1 MFLSTAFSLPESPSS
16 EIFHMYLTLQ
26 TPHLPFNRFL
36 SSSLSPPSYRVERR
50 GDICRL
56 MINMTLRS
64 APRALQTP
72 TPPPPSC
79 LRLFS
84 PCILLSLSARW
95 CVTLRLS
102 LSLYPSF
109 TQFITVLFIGMN
121 VT

>member
-72 TPPPPSC
+72 PTPQLSTP
-79 LRLFS
+79 F
-84 PCILLSLSARW
+84 LSLYPSLSVCSLA
-95 CVTLRLS
+95 CHSQALS
-102 LSLYPSF
+102 LSLYSSF